1 MKRFFQQHASRAAQ
15 RRVFALEA
23 TLRRAREEDP
33 NDPVQ
38 IAFAYTHVN
47 EVDGSNLRRRISDVE
62 YDDEH

>member
-1 MKRFFQQHASRAAQ
+1 MKRFFHQYASRAAQ

-47 EVDGSNLRRRISDVE
+47 QVDGSHLRRRISDVE